1 MSSILATRLGAA
13 LLALLLGAIPALVTA
28 QETASRSDK
37 TLLGW
42 VENIRLLPSDTP
54 MKAKLDS
61 GAKSNSL
68 HAIDI
73 ERFEADGRDMVRFT
87 VLRDHDDPN
96 SARME
101 YERPVVREV
110 GIKLRNTSRR
120 DERVVV
126 RLEFCL
132 AGERYNALFNL
143 TNRGGFNY
151 PVLLGRDFLKQHF
164 LIDPSRS
171 FTHKARCLPQD

>member
-1 MSSILATRLGAA
+1 
-13 LLALLLGAIPALVTA
+13 
-28 QETASRSDK
+28 QESVNLSDK

-54 MKAKLDS
+54 MKSKLDS

-68 HAIDI
+68 HAVDI

-87 VLRDHDDPN
+87 VLKDHDDPT

-110 GIKLRNTSRR
+110 GIKLRNTTRR
-120 DERVVV
+120 DERLVV

-143 TNRGGFNY
+143 TNR
-151 PVLLGRDFLKQHF
+151 
-164 LIDPSRS
+164 
-171 FTHKARCLPQD
+171 